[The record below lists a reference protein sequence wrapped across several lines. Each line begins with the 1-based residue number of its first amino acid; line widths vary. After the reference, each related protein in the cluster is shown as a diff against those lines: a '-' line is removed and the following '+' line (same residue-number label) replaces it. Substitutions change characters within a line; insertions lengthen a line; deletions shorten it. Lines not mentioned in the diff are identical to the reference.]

1 MNDIKKGANEQ
12 RHKRCE
18 GCKYANIV
26 HATGGFKFLG
36 CSHKPYKGK
45 WIIEIESCPL
55 EVDNE

>member
-1 MNDIKKGANEQ
+1 MSIEKGTNEQ

-18 GCKYANIV
+18 GCKCANIV

-55 EVDNE
+55 GGRK